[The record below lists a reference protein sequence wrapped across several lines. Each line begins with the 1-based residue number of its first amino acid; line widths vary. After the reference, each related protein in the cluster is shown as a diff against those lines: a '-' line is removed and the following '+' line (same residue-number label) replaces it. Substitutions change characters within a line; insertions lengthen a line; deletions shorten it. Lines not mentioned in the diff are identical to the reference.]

1 MNLYYDFFA
10 KETDVVIKEKHDAT
24 EMHSLLDQIMEFDT
38 SGQIALQWCWYVDN
52 KMRWNLEWS

>member
-38 SGQIALQWCWYVDN
+38 SGQIALQ
-52 KMRWNLEWS
+52 